1 MISIEEALK
10 MISNSTHSLG
20 YSENNLID
28 SLGKVL
34 SENILAPIDLP
45 PFDQSAMDGY
55 AFKNGNENV
64 YKVLG
69 LIKAGDDAS
78 KIVLNENE
86 AIKIFTGAFCPSSA
100 DAVCQIEHVIQNQDG
115 TLSFLPKPNS
125 QANIRKQG
133 EQIKKGT
140 VALEKGH
147 LLTPA
152 SLGFLAN
159 LGIDVVKTFDIP
171 KVGIIATGNELV
183 APGTQLPYGKI
194 YESNSIMLQ
203 AVLKKYGI
211 EKVILSKAKDDLEA
225 TTTTI
230 QTQLQSADV
239 LIISGGISVGDYDYV
254 SEALEKNGVKQIF
267 HKVNQKPGKPFYFG
281 VKNNQLVFALPGN
294 PAAALTCFYIYI
306 VPAIRKMMGGTF
318 EMLEK
323 IEATTETSIL
333 KPNARAQF
341 LKAKY
346 KNGNVKILEGQS
358 SAMLH
363 TFSESNA
370 LVYLEQNKVIKQ
382 GDKVETYLF

>member
-10 MISNSTHSLG
+10 MISNSTHSFG

-69 LIKAGDDAS
+69 SIKAGDDAS

-86 AIKIFTGAFCPSSA
+86 AIKIFTGAFCPSTA

-115 TLSFLPKPNS
+115 SLSFYPKPYS

-133 EQIKKGT
+133 EQIKKGV

-147 LLTPA
+147 VLSPA
-152 SLGFLAN
+152 SIGFLSN
-159 LGIDVVKTFDIP
+159 LGVQKVKTYDAP
-171 KVGIIATGNELV
+171 KVGIIATGNELIP
-183 APGTQLPYGKI
+183 PGQNLPQGKI

-203 AVLKKYGI
+203 SVLKKYGV
-211 EKVILSKAKDDLEA
+211 EKVALTKINDDLEE
-225 TTTTI
+225 TI
-230 QTQLQSADV
+230 NIIDNQLKFADV

-254 SEALEKNGVKQIF
+254 SEALEKNGVKQVF

-281 VKNNQLVFALPGN
+281 TKNNQLVFALPGN

-306 VPAIRKMMGGTF
+306 VPAIRKMMGGAF
-318 EMLEK
+318 EMLK
-323 IEATTETSIL
+323 TKKATSESSIT

-341 LKAKY
+341 LKAFY
-346 KNGNVKILEGQS
+346 NNGSVKILEGQS

-370 LVYLEQNKVIKQ
+370 LVYLEANEIFKV

>member
-10 MISNSTHSLG
+10 MISNSTHSFG

-55 AFKNGNENV
+55 AFKNGNENI

-69 LIKAGDDAS
+69 SIKAGDDAS

-86 AIKIFTGAFCPSSA
+86 AIKIFTGAFCPSTS

-115 TLSFLPKPNS
+115 SLSFHPEPNIN
-125 QANIRKQG
+125 ANIRKQG
-133 EQIKKGT
+133 EQIQKGT
-140 VALEKGH
+140 IALEKGH
-147 LLTPA
+147 VLTPA
-152 SLGFLAN
+152 SIGFLAN
-159 LGIDVVKTFDIP
+159 LGIDVVKTFDSP
-171 KVGIIATGNELV
+171 NVGIVATGNELV
-183 APGTQLPYGKI
+183 APGTQLQLGKI

-211 EKVILSKAKDDLEA
+211 EKVTLSKAIDDLES
-225 TTTTI
+225 TI
-230 QTQLQSADV
+230 EIINAQLQNSDIV
-239 LIISGGISVGDYDYV
+239 IISGGISVGDYDYV
-254 SEALEKNGVKQIF
+254 SEALQKNGVKQIF

-318 EMLEK
+318 ETLDK
-323 IEATTETSIL
+323 IKAICRTTIS
-333 KPNARAQF
+333 KPNSRAQF

-370 LVYLEQNKVIKQ
+370 LVYLEANEILKE
-382 GDKVETYLF
+382 GDKVVTYLF